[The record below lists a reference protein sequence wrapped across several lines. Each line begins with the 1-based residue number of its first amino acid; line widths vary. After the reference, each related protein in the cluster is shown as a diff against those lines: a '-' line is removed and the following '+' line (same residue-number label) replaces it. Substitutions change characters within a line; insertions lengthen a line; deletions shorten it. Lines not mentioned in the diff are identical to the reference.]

1 MKGFKN
7 SWIITE
13 NGKIKGDL
21 LIENGLIKE
30 IGNVDNTYLEQL
42 PENLIIIPGFIDQ
55 HIHGAAG
62 SDAMDGTIEDL
73 KKIACA
79 LVKEGT
85 TSFLATT
92 MTQSV
97 ENITNALQAVKEYKA
112 LGLTEGA
119 EIAGVH
125 LEGPFIATEAI
136 GAQPLE
142 YVANPSV
149 ETFKIYE
156 EASGNTIKI
165 VTLAPEVEGST
176 ELIKYLCSKNIVA
189 SIGHTVAKYSD
200 VEKAVKDGAKNL
212 THTYNAMKGLHHR
225 EAGTVGGAL
234 MFDELNCEIICD
246 GIHVSAPAIKV
257 LYKNKP
263 HEKFTLIT
271 DAMRAK
277 HMPDGNYELGGQPVI
292 VKNGEA
298 RLPNG
303 VLAGSVLRMNVAV
316 KNVMNFLNLP
326 LEEVVKYATI
336 NPARNLGIDNEVGS
350 IREGK
355 RANLVVV
362 DENLDVYMTIRDG
375 VIVYRK
381 EK

>member
-13 NGKIKGDL
+13 EGRVKSDL
-21 LIENGLIKE
+21 VIESGLIEKIGQCSNEGLIE
-30 IGNVDNTYLEQL
+30 L
-42 PENLIIIPGFIDQ
+42 PENLTVVPGFIDQ

-62 SDAMDGTIEDL
+62 SDGMDGTIEDL

-79 LVKEGT
+79 LAKEGT

-97 ENITNALQAVKEYKA
+97 ENITKALNAVKDYKS

-125 LEGPFIATEAI
+125 LEGPFISKDAI

-142 YVANPSV
+142 YVAAPSV
-149 ETFKIYE
+149 EVFKVYE

-165 VTLAPEVEGST
+165 VTLAPEVEGSS
-176 ELIKYLCSKNIVA
+176 ELIEYLTSKNIVA
-189 SIGHTVAKYSD
+189 SIGHTTATFSD
-200 VEKAVKDGAKNL
+200 VEKAVKAGATNI
-212 THTYNAMKGLHHR
+212 THTYNAMKGVHHR
-225 EAGTVGGAL
+225 EAGTVGGAYI
-234 MFDELNCEIICD
+234 FDELYAEIICD

-263 HEKFTLIT
+263 HDKFVLIT

-277 HMPDGNYELGGQPVI
+277 HMPDGDYELGGQPVI
-292 VKNGEA
+292 VRNNEA

-303 VLAGSVLRMNVAV
+303 VLAGSVLRMNHAV

-326 LEEVVKYATI
+326 LEEVVKYASI
-336 NPARNLGIDNEVGS
+336 NPARNLGIDHEVGS
-350 IREGK
+350 IKVGK

-375 VIVYRK
+375 VVIYQK
-381 EK
+381 EN